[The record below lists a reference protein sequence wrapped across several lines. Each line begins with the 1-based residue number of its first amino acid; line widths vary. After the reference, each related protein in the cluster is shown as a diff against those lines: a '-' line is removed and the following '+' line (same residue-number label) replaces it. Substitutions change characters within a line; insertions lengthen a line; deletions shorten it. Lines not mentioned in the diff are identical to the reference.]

1 MWWQALNLMQKIYF
15 CIATPATVLL
25 IVQIILMII
34 GFSGGEADFD
44 GDVDVDVDVDVDT
57 DVDTDVN
64 DVFDGDPGFRLF
76 TVRGLIAFLTV
87 GGWVGFTFG
96 DSNPTLAVILSIV
109 CGVAA
114 LVGMAFLLKWL
125 LGLQSNGNISYKA
138 AVGKTADVYLTI
150 PANGQGSGKITVI
163 LNESLRELS
172 AKTLSATPIKTG
184 AKVKIVDVEDDVLVV
199 ESI

>member
-172 AKTLSATPIKTG
+172 AKTLSDAPIKTG

>member
-125 LGLQSNGNISYKA
+125 LGLQSSGNISYKA

-172 AKTLSATPIKTG
+172 AKTLSDAPIKTG

>member
-44 GDVDVDVDVDVDT
+44 GDVDVDVDVDT

-96 DSNPTLAVILSIV
+96 DSNPTLAVVLSIV

-125 LGLQSNGNISYKA
+125 LGLQSSGNISYKA

-172 AKTLSATPIKTG
+172 AKTLSDTPIKTG
-184 AKVKIVDVEDDVLVV
+184 TKVKIVDVEDDVLVV

>member
-125 LGLQSNGNISYKA
+125 LGLQSSGNISYKA

-150 PANGQGSGKITVI
+150 PANGQGNGKITVI

-172 AKTLSATPIKTG
+172 AKTLSDAPIKTG